1 METGEHDDYLAIAH
15 TKVPFGCQVL
25 CQSQNDFFL
34 HLGLRAAPELVEPK
48 HKLGSVPSEYA
59 CDSVPCYCH
68 YFYCHIHGKRL
79 NILDHVD
86 FSSM

>member
-34 HLGLRAAPELVEPK
+34 HLGLRVAFWLP
-48 HKLGSVPSEYA
+48 GSLPISE
-59 CDSVPCYCH
+59 
-68 YFYCHIHGKRL
+68 
-79 NILDHVD
+79 
-86 FSSM
+86 